1 MCHGDTP
8 YQNERTIVMAFIQYT
23 NGKNKYLK
31 PYSDTKKYR
40 NNLLLTQNK
49 RLSMDY
55 AKDKNV
61 LVIGAAG
68 SGKTQNYVIPN
79 IMQMNS
85 SYIISGS
92 TSKTMLTTL
101 KILKKS
107 KYAIKVINTDNINK
121 TMHYNPFAYIHSEED
136 ILNFV
141 DVLLDNTTGLDYDL
155 WRKAEKLLLTSYT
168 ALLLY
173 FPKEEQSIEEL
184 SIWLNYSLTSD
195 EENFQNSVDLM
206 FEALEEE
213 YPGCFAVNQYKRYKL
228 AVGKNAESVLNS
240 CRKRLSFFNR
250 KEVRAVMKY
259 DQMQLDKI
267 GYKKTAL
274 FVIFSKNTSDYE
286 IIIKLFLSQLFRILS
301 RETKSDTANYI
312 KYNRY
317 HISCFLD
324 DFSYL
329 SRIHRFEKSITAMR
343 NNNVSVSI
351 MLRSYSQLKSVYK
364 DAADTIVKSCDIMLF
379 LGGYNIAAIRELS
392 ESYDLNCGELFKKQK
407 KCILKIRG
415 LKPLRS
421 YKYNI
426 TKHPRY
432 KELK

>member
-1 MCHGDTP
+1 
-8 YQNERTIVMAFIQYT
+8 
-23 NGKNKYLK
+23 
-31 PYSDTKKYR
+31 
-40 NNLLLTQNK
+40 
-49 RLSMDY
+49 
-55 AKDKNV
+55 
-61 LVIGAAG
+61 
-68 SGKTQNYVIPN
+68 
-79 IMQMNS
+79 
-85 SYIISGS
+85 
-92 TSKTMLTTL
+92 
-101 KILKKS
+101 
-107 KYAIKVINTDNINK
+107 
-121 TMHYNPFAYIHSEED
+121 
-136 ILNFV
+136 
-141 DVLLDNTTGLDYDL
+141 
-155 WRKAEKLLLTSYT
+155 
-168 ALLLY
+168 
-173 FPKEEQSIEEL
+173 
-184 SIWLNYSLTSD
+184 
-195 EENFQNSVDLM
+195 M
-206 FEALEEE
+206 FETLEEE
-213 YPGCFAVNQYKRYKL
+213 HPGCFAVNQYKRYKL

-267 GYKKTAL
+267 GYRKTAL

-312 KYNRY
+312 EYNRY

-329 SRIHRFEKSITAMR
+329 SRIHGFEKSITAMR